1 MTQGGFADHVLVP
14 HSRYLFDK
22 GAVNDALASTY
33 ACSGLTAYSALKKVG
48 PLVDGDELVLV
59 GAGGVG
65 MMALQV
71 ALAQGLQPIV
81 VDIDDNKLAAALALG
96 AKAVFNSGDKASVK
110 AIKTLCNAGAYV
122 VIDFV
127 GAEASVN
134 FGLGCLRKGGKIIIV
149 GLYGGALNMPLPFIP
164 MSARIIQGSYVG
176 SLQEMGELMALVRAG
191 KIAPIRIEERPL
203 AGVTQALADLKA
215 GKVQGRVV
223 LRP

>member
-1 MTQGGFADHVLVP
+1 
-14 HSRYLFDK
+14 
-22 GAVNDALASTY
+22 
-33 ACSGLTAYSALKKVG
+33 
-48 PLVDGDELVLV
+48 
-59 GAGGVG
+59 
-65 MMALQV
+65 
-71 ALAQGLQPIV
+71 
-81 VDIDDNKLAAALALG
+81 
-96 AKAVFNSGDKASVK
+96 
-110 AIKTLCNAGAYV
+110 V